1 MSIEESK
8 KQMNSVDRREQESMI
23 YHHHHK
29 GYLSVTLE
37 PRGPTGLRHA
47 AHKEEEEE
55 NSRYLSV
62 TLEPRGPTIAA
73 RSSSWVMLIV
83 GMPSTAVIKS
93 PLEQMR

>member
-37 PRGPTGLRHA
+37 PRGPT
-47 AHKEEEEE
+47 
-55 NSRYLSV
+55 
-62 TLEPRGPTIAA
+62 IAA